1 MESFPPQKY
10 VNKIETF
17 DTCMIEATNQ
27 QEINQSVGAQTPMQ
41 TVQVKNQDNH
51 ESSTLHQQQ
60 QQQQQQQLQQDQN
73 QITQIQSNIQ
83 QNMTLTPIRLPAILD
98 GEFFTVIR
106 VEDTNV
112 TVRCLQCQKLLNGN
126 LKSTGNFLSHIKRLH
141 PLMIEKIKCKSNQRK
156 PAMVYIDLSSDKYAE
171 IIRTKRR
178 YRKYYKPEECQPG
191 NEELYEQSTE
201 WTDQTPV
208 IRRRKSEEPESNDFL
223 KIPHNNSIVMED
235 EFDAIG
241 RNVAAKLRNMRL
253 DQRIIA
259 EKLLSDILFE
269 AQLGALKVL
278 KSKYSRT
285 FKAPSIHNIHWK
297 K

>member
-1 MESFPPQKY
+1 MENFPPQKY

-27 QEINQSVGAQTPMQ
+27 QEINQS
-41 TVQVKNQDNH
+41 
-51 ESSTLHQQQ
+51 
-60 QQQQQQQLQQDQN
+60 
-73 QITQIQSNIQ
+73 
-83 QNMTLTPIRLPAILD
+83 
-98 GEFFTVIR
+98 
-106 VEDTNV
+106 
-112 TVRCLQCQKLLNGN
+112 
-126 LKSTGNFLSHIKRLH
+126 RLH

-171 IIRTKRR
+171 IIKTKRR

-201 WTDQTPV
+201 WTDQNPV

-241 RNVAAKLRNMRL
+241 RNVAAKLRNMRI

-269 AQLGALKVL
+269 AQLGNLHRD
-278 KSKYSRT
+278 S
-285 FKAPSIHNIHWK
+285 NIHV
-297 K
+297 